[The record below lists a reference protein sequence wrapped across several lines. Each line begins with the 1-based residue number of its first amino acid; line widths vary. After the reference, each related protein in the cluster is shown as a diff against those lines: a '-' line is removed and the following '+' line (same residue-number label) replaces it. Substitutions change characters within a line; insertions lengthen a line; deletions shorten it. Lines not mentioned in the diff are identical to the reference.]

1 LDDQGPI
8 GVCCDVSVDIGG
20 VEVKQHIFVVQH
32 SNHDLIL
39 GQLWER
45 VGNVLR
51 GQYSSMKRLALLL
64 FGSKVGT
71 MRQWHNSVLSG
82 RIVRGMESLPNLV
95 KVGCLAAII

>member
-20 VEVKQHIFVVQH
+20 VEVKQHIFVVEH

-71 MRQWHNSVLSG
+71 MRQFCAVGADRERNG
-82 RIVRGMESLPNLV
+82 AFAKPGEGGMFGSHYL
-95 KVGCLAAII
+95 KA